1 MIRRPPRSTRTDT
14 LFPYT
19 TLFRSI
25 GRLDKDS
32 SGLILLTSNG
42 DIVNEILRSEHEHEK
57 EYIVTIDRPV
67 SASFVTGMAA
77 GVHLP
82 GLEVRTQPC
91 IVEKIAGH
99 TYRIMPTHGL
109 NRQNHRISDVF
120 DCTVR
125 HLHRVRHMALT
136 RGGQR

>member
-82 GLEVRTQPC
+82 GLDVRTKPC
-91 IVEKIAGH
+91 IVEKIDGN
-99 TYRIMPTHGL
+99 TFRI
-109 NRQNHRISDVF
+109 I
-120 DCTVR
+120 
-125 HLHRVRHMALT
+125 LT
-136 RGGQR
+136 QGDRKSTR